1 MQLKKWLTVAL
12 VAAVVHETTSI
23 IVLGTAAAAGTAL
36 TISAPALA
44 AVGGGALLL
53 GAAGLLGGAIGAAKA
68 RRRGRSHYHHGG
80 YGGGYGYRGRRSI
93 TESITGEVIA
103 DDGFSANAVDVLF
116 ATATAIDQDTNCG
129 ARLVCELSATP
140 INQLAADESLLM
152 SLFADQTPLYL
163 DQVNDPSTPF
173 QLAAFLGKNS
183 QTTTACENTYTKCT
197 LNAAQIMEILRQ
209 NGNGQA

>member
-12 VAAVVHETTSI
+12 VAVVVHETTSF

-68 RRRGRSHYHHGG
+68 GRRGRSHYRHSG
-80 YGGGYGYRGRRSI
+80 YGGGHGYRGRR
-93 TESITGEVIA
+93 SITGEVIA

-116 ATATAIDQDTNCG
+116 ATATAVDQETNCG

-140 INQLAADESLLM
+140 VNQLAADESLLM

-183 QTTTACENTYTKCT
+183 LSTTACENTYTKCT

-209 NGNGQA
+209 NGNGQV